1 MHVAFA
7 AGTGILTFMDLVA
20 HIARTC
26 ISKVEKQKRQNKIND
41 RLSTTSS
48 SFMDGATQHQYLAD
62 QLSLVLYV
70 SFNS

>member
-1 MHVAFA
+1 MFVAFA

-41 RLSTTSS
+41 RMSNTSS
-48 SFMDGATQHQYLAD
+48 
-62 QLSLVLYV
+62 
-70 SFNS
+70 FNEGTSQAG